1 LLIFV
6 VVLPNVNSLDMKKV
20 LLALT
25 FSASLFA
32 TQVVACGEEKAA
44 AGTTTSIEAKAVSN
58 SGCPHAAKAAA
69 DCAKMCPSQAGK
81 VENANASTAQVIAVS
96 NKSGKT
102 CSGGGACMMSLTAAI
117 VAGMGIVGLSLFATK
132 KM

>member
-1 LLIFV
+1 
-6 VVLPNVNSLDMKKV
+6 MKKV

-25 FSASLFA
+25 FTVSLFA
-32 TQVVACGEEKAA
+32 SQVVACGEEKAA

-58 SGCPHAAKAAA
+58 KECPLSKEE
-69 DCAKMCPSQAGK
+69 CARMCPSQAGK
-81 VENANASTAQVIAVS
+81 VQNANASSAQIIAVS

-102 CSGGGACMMSLTAAI
+102 CSGGGTCMMGLSAAI

>member
-1 LLIFV
+1 MLIFV
-6 VVLPNVNSLDMKKV
+6 VVLPNVNFFDMKKV

-32 TQVVACGEEKAA
+32 TQVVACGEEKAS

-58 SGCPHAAKAAA
+58 SDCPLSKEE
-69 DCAKMCPSQAGK
+69 CAKMCPSQGAKAQNTNG
-81 VENANASTAQVIAVS
+81 SSAQVIAVS
-96 NKSGKT
+96 NKAGKT
-102 CSGGGACMMSLTAAI
+102 CSGGGTCMMGLSAAI